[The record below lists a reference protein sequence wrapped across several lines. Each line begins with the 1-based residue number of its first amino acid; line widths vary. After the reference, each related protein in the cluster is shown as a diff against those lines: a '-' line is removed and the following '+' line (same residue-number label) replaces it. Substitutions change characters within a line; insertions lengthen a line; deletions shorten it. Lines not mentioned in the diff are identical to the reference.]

1 MKKDKNTHTISKKKL
16 VLRKQSIRKVDDS
29 ELVQVVGGDDVPP
42 DAGCTKAG
50 Q

>member
-1 MKKDKNTHTISKKKL
+1 MKKDKNTQTNNKKKL

-29 ELVQVVGGDDVPP
+29 DLIQVVGGDDVPP
-42 DAGCTKAG
+42 DGGCTRGG